1 MNAALCL
8 QAKRGM
14 EVLSRSRGKT
24 TTCIPNPRGHGPIHH
39 IKTTRPVVHWPSEHR
54 LAGEQQRLVGEDGDA
69 ISETSWEELLEKD
82 KLLSEEQEELRPPDG
97 DETQVLH
104 PTPQDKVSQDLPDAL
119 LDQDEELPH
128 SFWTCPP
135 LKETIELLKEQL
147 SEANM
152 VREREEEELRQS
164 VRCIQETFKA
174 ELQMERELKHLL
186 QEQLKEAKISHQQEC
201 GAHRHKF
208 KNVQQQVENLQEKLE
223 QEIKQKGHL
232 QREVAELKQ
241 SLKYRQ
247 ESLTA
252 VLQVETKM
260 KQLLQEQ
267 MQEARLS
274 YQQDCTR
281 YKAELINIQK
291 QAENFT
297 SRLQREFGQRT
308 LDEERGR
315 LAEPSR
321 SVQESLEAELQAER
335 KTTEVV
341 REQLQEAKLLHQ
353 QDCVKFKA
361 ELEKF
366 QQLTVHPPIQQEPQ
380 DKVLQKEQV
389 EKLRPPLDSKEM
401 KKLKKVY
408 EEQLE
413 EAKRS
418 HQQEC
423 LEYRMEVEN
432 IQQLADKLKSR
443 LEEEVRQKM
452 LLQEEHQELKQNVGI
467 PRETS
472 KAELQAERLKR
483 HLLQE
488 QLEEAKLSSQQ
499 ERLEHGAELRMVQQ
513 QVEHLKSELLRDDRE
528 QHQPHDFGQR
538 VQEASKAEKQLLL
551 QQLEEARLSHQQ
563 QCTRHETEINEVKQ
577 QAEAVK
583 RGCDQRQSQTELH
596 HQQQLEELQDALR
609 QSQEQLR
616 SMQQEESVRRQV
628 LEKQLKDA
636 ETSCQGDCIRQ
647 NGNGLEEV
655 LQELQGELQL
665 LRQERDHL
673 QHSLE
678 SSQEALA
685 SMLDSEKN
693 VKQLHLEQLK
703 EARLSHEEHCA
714 KCRAEIKNL
723 MQQSE
728 SLKLQLQ
735 REVQQRAVF
744 QEVQEDMKQSLKYSQ
759 ESLLFLLN
767 TERERNQLLQ
777 EELSGVRRSFQQRC
791 IKHKTDRAD
800 ARPCTANPLRRA
812 NGLEVQQTEVKDMRA
827 QKLLTRHSFF
837 KKLFRILGPRFKQ
850 KASQRTLS
858 KKGHRETSAVEP
870 QGDRENYR
878 LALFSTPQARAF
890 QPDLQ
895 QGILQGTVL
904 QKSQT
909 VTQTW
914 SQEELLPFHLW
925 WNVERTVQSGPFEPL
940 LALQPCYHDAV
951 VGDQG
956 QRASA
961 EQLARDVG
969 EEELDEEFFTPPDV
983 LMPGLDWEFFR
994 NLEGDEN
1001 KTNSCPD

>member
-1 MNAALCL
+1 M
-8 QAKRGM
+8 
-14 EVLSRSRGKT
+14 
-24 TTCIPNPRGHGPIHH
+24 TCIPNPRGHGPFHH
-39 IKTTRPVVHWPSEHR
+39 IKTTRPVNWQSEKP

-69 ISETSWEELLEKD
+69 ISEMSWEELLENG
-82 KLLSEEQEELRPPDG
+82 KLLSEEQEELLPSDG
-97 DETQVLH
+97 DETEVLR
-104 PTPQDKVSQDLPDAL
+104 PSSQDKVSKDLRGVL
-119 LDQDEELPH
+119 LDQDEELQP
-128 SFWTCPP
+128 SFRNSPP
-135 LKETIELLKEQL
+135 LRETIKLLKEQL
-147 SEANM
+147 SEANL

-164 VRCIQETFKA
+164 VRRIQETFKA
-174 ELQMERELKHLL
+174 ELQVEREMKHLL
-186 QEQLKEAKISHQQEC
+186 QEQLKEAKVSHQQEC
-201 GAHRHKF
+201 GAQRHKF
-208 KNVQQQVENLQEKLE
+208 RNLQQQVENLQEKLE
-223 QEIKQKGHL
+223 QEIKRKEHL
-232 QREVAELKQ
+232 QREVEELKQ

-281 YKAELINIQK
+281 YKTELTNIQK

-297 SRLQREFGQRT
+297 SRLQRELGQRT
-308 LDEERGR
+308 LHEEHER
-315 LAEPSR
+315 LTEPSR
-321 SVQESLEAELQAER
+321 SVQENLEAELQAER
-335 KTTEVV
+335 KKTEVV

-353 QDCVKFKA
+353 RDCVKFKA
-361 ELEKF
+361 ELEKV
-366 QQLTVHPPIQQEPQ
+366 QQLAVHSPIQQELQ
-380 DKVLQKEQV
+380 HKVLQKEQV
-389 EKLRPPLDSKEM
+389 ERLRLPLDRKEV

-432 IQQLADKLKSR
+432 VQQLADKLKSR

-467 PRETS
+467 LRATS
-472 KAELQAERLKR
+472 KAELQAEMLKK

-488 QLEEAKLSSQQ
+488 QLEEAKLSGQQ
-499 ERLEHGAELRMVQQ
+499 ERSEHEAEVRKVQQ

-528 QHQPHDFGQR
+528 QRQPQDFGNC
-538 VQEASKAEKQLLL
+538 VQEALKAEKQLLF

-563 QCTRHETEINEVKQ
+563 QCTRYETEINKVKQ
-577 QAEAVK
+577 QVEAVK
-583 RGCDQRQSQTELH
+583 RECDQHLRQTELH
-596 HQQQLEELQDALR
+596 HKQQLEELQEALR
-609 QSQEQLR
+609 RSQEQLR
-616 SMQQEESVRRQV
+616 SMQQEESVMRQV
-628 LEKQLKDA
+628 LKEQQKDA
-636 ETSCQGDCIRQ
+636 ETSCQGDCMRQ
-647 NGNGLEEV
+647 NANGLEEV
-655 LQELQGELQL
+655 LQELQGELQQELEQKEL

-673 QHSLE
+673 QRSLE

-714 KCRAEIKNL
+714 KCRTEIKNL
-723 MQQSE
+723 MQQTE

-735 REVQQRAVF
+735 REVQQRAVL

-777 EELSGVRRSFQQRC
+777 EELNGVRRSFQQRC
-791 IKHKTDRAD
+791 FKHKTDHVD
-800 ARPCTANPLRRA
+800 VRPSTANPLRRT
-812 NGLEVQQTEVKDMRA
+812 NGLEVKQSEVKDIRA
-827 QKLLTRHSFF
+827 QKLLTRHSLF

-850 KASQRTLS
+850 KASRRTLP
-858 KKGHRETSAVEP
+858 KKGHRDTSTVEP
-870 QGDRENYR
+870 QGDRENYS
-878 LALFSTPQARAF
+878 LALLSAPQARAL

-925 WNVERTVQSGPFEPL
+925 WNVEKTVQSSPFEPL
-940 LALQPCYHDAV
+940 LALQSCYHDTV

-956 QRASA
+956 QKALA
-961 EQLARDVG
+961 EELAKDVA

-983 LMPGLDWEFFR
+983 LVPGLDWEFFR
-994 NLEGDEN
+994 NFEGDKN
-1001 KTNSCPD
+1001 ITN